1 MIKLIAL
8 DLDGTTLKNDGQLTE
23 KNKKAFESAIAKGVQ
38 IVIAT
43 GRVLSALPKDI
54 LKIRDITYAITSNGA
69 NIVDLKSRKP
79 IYTNFIKASAV
90 EDVVRT
96 LKEYDFMV
104 ESFIEGHAYT
114 EKAVYEDVQANGS
127 VYKNTEYLLTTRE
140 PVENLLD
147 NILLHKDS
155 IENIN
160 INFEEQNERMMMRQ
174 VLMNINNISITS
186 SFDYNLEICGMRTS
200 KAEALKQLCTMLKF
214 TTDEVMACG
223 DSHNDIEML
232 SVVGLPVAVG
242 NAKDEVKAVAKY
254 IVSANEENGVAEAI
268 ERFIL

>member
-1 MIKLIAL
+1 MMKLIAL
-8 DLDGTTLKNDGQLTE
+8 DLDGTTLNKDGQLTKE
-23 KNKKAFESAIAKGVQ
+23 MTMAFEAAIAKGVH

-54 LKIRDITYAITSNGA
+54 LKIKGIQYVITSNGA
-69 NIVDLKSRKP
+69 NIVDLKSREL

-96 LKEYDFMV
+96 LKNYDFMT
-104 ESFIEGHAYT
+104 ESFTEGHAYI

-127 VYKNTEYLLTTRE
+127 VYNNTEYLLTTRE

-147 NILLHKDS
+147 HILQHKDS

-160 INFEEQNERMMMRQ
+160 INFEEQKERMMMKQ
-174 VLMNINNISITS
+174 VLISISNVSITS

-200 KAEALKQLCTMLKF
+200 KAEALRQLCAMLGF
-214 TTDEVMACG
+214 TTNEVMACG

-232 SVVGLPVAVG
+232 KEAGLPVAVG

-254 IVSANEENGVAEAI
+254 IVSTNEENGVAEAI
-268 ERFIL
+268 KRFIL